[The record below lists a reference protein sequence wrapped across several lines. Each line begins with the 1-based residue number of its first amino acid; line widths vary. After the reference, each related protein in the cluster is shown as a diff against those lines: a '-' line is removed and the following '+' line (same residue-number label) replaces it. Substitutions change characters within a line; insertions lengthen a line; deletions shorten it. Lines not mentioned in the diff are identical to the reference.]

1 MRRSLLFL
9 RLAVILLFLL
19 AGTELFL
26 RQWVLTPSRQT
37 FDPQLGF
44 TYLGDRD
51 ILHTNEGRAR
61 IRLNSL
67 GLNAAPL
74 PEIRAAAE
82 RLPTVLVLGDSYT
95 EALQVARD
103 RNFVSL
109 AAQAAEL
116 NLVNAGRS
124 GLGPLHYPAL
134 FTRLRDTIA
143 PDALIICLTQG
154 DIADARQTPYTLVR
168 REGHNTIS
176 ALNLSATAN
185 NRLRSFIEPLIH
197 HSALAT
203 LMMRRS
209 ALVIGGW
216 RWPWDDWPFP
226 NAVTAQNRGAA
237 QNPGTASH
245 TDPQN
250 PDDVYS
256 AIIFQ
261 LAALRSEIPTAL
273 LYIPTFRYAAGG
285 VILETAQSRR
295 DWHIFEAIAAELSLP
310 LVHAGDA
317 MRADYARDH
326 MPLTGFRNSTLGHGH
341 LNENGHRAVAE
352 TLAAVARKLIA
363 RP

>member
-1 MRRSLLFL
+1 MRQSALFL
-9 RLAVILLFLL
+9 RFAVILLFLL

-26 RQWVLTPSRQT
+26 RQWVLTPSRQI

-44 TYLGDRD
+44 TYLGDRE

-67 GLNAAPL
+67 GLNAASL
-74 PEIRAAAE
+74 SEIRAAAD

-95 EALQVARD
+95 EALQVPRE

-109 AAQAAEL
+109 AAQTAEL
-116 NLVNAGRS
+116 NLINAGRS
-124 GLGPLHYPAL
+124 GLGPLHYPAM
-134 FTRLRDTIA
+134 FARLRNAIA

-154 DIADARQTPYTLVR
+154 DIADARRTPYALNR
-168 REGHNTIS
+168 HDGRKTIA
-176 ALNLSATAN
+176 ALNLSASTN
-185 NRLRSFIEPLIH
+185 NRLRRFIEPLIH

-203 LMMRRS
+203 LVMRRA
-209 ALVIGGW
+209 ALAIGGW
-216 RWPWDDWPFP
+216 QWPWDDWPFL
-226 NAVTAQNRGAA
+226 NAAAA
-237 QNPGTASH
+237 QNSETMLHA
-245 TDPQN
+245 DPEN

-256 AIIFQ
+256 AILFQ
-261 LAALRSEIPTAL
+261 LAVLQSEVPTAL
-273 LYIPTFRYAAGG
+273 LYIPTFHYAAGG
-285 VILETAQSRR
+285 VILETAQSRS

-310 LVHAGDA
+310 LFHAGDA
-317 MRADYARDH
+317 MRADYAREQ

-352 TLAAVARKLIA
+352 TLAEVARKVIA

>member
-1 MRRSLLFL
+1 MTQSPLFL
-9 RLAVILLFLL
+9 RLAVILLLLL

-44 TYLGDRD
+44 TYLGDRE

-61 IRLNSL
+61 IRLNGL

-74 PEIRAAAE
+74 QEIRAAAD
-82 RLPTVLVLGDSYT
+82 RMPTVLVLGDSYT
-95 EALQVARD
+95 EALQVRRE

-116 NLVNAGRS
+116 NLINAGRS

-154 DIADARQTPYTLVR
+154 DIADAQQTPYTLIR
-168 REGHNTIS
+168 QEGHNTIS
-176 ALNLSATAN
+176 ALNLSASAN

-203 LMMRRS
+203 LMMRRA

-216 RWPWDDWPFP
+216 RWPWDDWPFL
-226 NAVTAQNRGAA
+226 NAATAL
-237 QNPGTASH
+237 NPETVPHA
-245 TDPQN
+245 DPDN

-261 LAALRSEIPTAL
+261 LAALQSEVPTAL

-310 LVHAGDA
+310 LFHAGDA
-317 MRADYARDH
+317 MRADYARKRL
-326 MPLTGFRNSTLGHGH
+326 PLTGFRNSTLGHGH
-341 LNENGHRAVAE
+341 LNENGHQAVAE
-352 TLAAVARKLIA
+352 TLAEVARNVIA